1 MGSVAGHSWAFVFLF
16 PIGIRRLW
24 SSLSHHVRSPPPSFR
39 SRPWYLSPDH
49 NLLNTDLYALLLAL
63 PVAAIADLLLAAPL
77 RAAAATIY
85 WLLLL
90 LVPLAPRF
98 PLPDELAFLLA
109 ALAFLA
115 DVALSPLSP
124 SAPALDARAR
134 DLSSLPTLACAATCL
149 ALVARPAAIAAD
161 VALSLAL
168 AFKGSWALQAGLALF
183 VLPPRGCHRGAGGL
197 ECELEEDRLRGV
209 ALLDL
214 LFAGNAVG
222 IAAACVGIYWAVT
235 RSINRS
241 AEAEAMMAMLMMN
254 PPDLELD

>member
-1 MGSVAGHSWAFVFLF
+1 MGSLAGHNWAFVFLF

-24 SSLSHHVRSPPPSFR
+24 SSLSLHARSPPPSFR

-49 NLLNTDLYALLLAL
+49 NLRNADLYALLLAL
-63 PVAAIADLLLAAPL
+63 PVAAIANLLVAAPL
-77 RAAAATIY
+77 RAAAAALF
-85 WLLLL
+85 WLLLIL
-90 LVPLAPRF
+90 LPLAPRL

-115 DVALSPLSP
+115 DLALSPISP

-134 DLSSLPTLACAATCL
+134 DLSSLPTLVCAAACL
-149 ALVARPAAIAAD
+149 ALAARPAAIAAD
-161 VALSLAL
+161 VALSLGI

-183 VLPPRGCHRGAGGL
+183 ALPPRGCLRAAAGL

-222 IAAACVGIYWAVT
+222 IAAACVGIFWAVT

-241 AEAEAMMAMLMMN
+241 AEAEAMMAWLMMN

>member
-1 MGSVAGHSWAFVFLF
+1 MGSLAGHNWAFVFLI

-24 SSLSHHVRSPPPSFR
+24 LSLSHHARSPPQSSR
-39 SRPWYLSPDH
+39 SWPWYLSPDH
-49 NLLNTDLYALLLAL
+49 NLRNADLYALLLAL

-77 RAAAATIY
+77 RAAAAILF

-90 LVPLAPRF
+90 LLPLAPRL

-109 ALAFLA
+109 ALTFLA
-115 DVALSPLSP
+115 DLALSPLSP
-124 SAPALDARAR
+124 SVPALDARAH
-134 DLSSLPTLACAATCL
+134 DLSSLPTLACAAACL
-149 ALVARPAAIAAD
+149 TLAARPTAIAAD
-161 VALSLAL
+161 VALSLGL
-168 AFKGSWALQAGLALF
+168 AFNGSWALQAGLVLF
-183 VLPPRGCHRGAGGL
+183 ALPPRGCRRSAAGL

-214 LFAGNAVG
+214 LFACNAVA

-235 RSINRS
+235 RSINQS
-241 AEAEAMMAMLMMN
+241 AEAEAMMARLMMN